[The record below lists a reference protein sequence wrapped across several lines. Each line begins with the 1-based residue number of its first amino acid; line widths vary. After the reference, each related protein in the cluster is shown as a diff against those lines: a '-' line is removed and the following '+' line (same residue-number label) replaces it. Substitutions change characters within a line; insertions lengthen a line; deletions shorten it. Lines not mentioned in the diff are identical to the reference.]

1 MVLWQKLKSDKIAL
15 CCIVILLVILI
26 SGIFAPVISP
36 NSPVETNIIHKFA
49 PASIKYPLGTDQL
62 GRCIFSR
69 ILYGIRTTVIL
80 SIATM
85 IATILIGVFLGTIAG
100 FFQGIAD
107 EIIMRICDIMLSFP
121 GEVMILA
128 VVGILGPGLSNVII
142 ANIIVKWVWYTR
154 MIRTIIMQYKD
165 KNYVRFARVSGCSTW
180 YIMRKHLIPD
190 AAGEIIVLATLD
202 TGWVIL
208 NISALSFLGLGV
220 QPPTPEWGMMLSEAK
235 NVMSIHP
242 LQMLPPGIAI
252 LVVVAAFNFL
262 GDSLKSALDP
272 KTHEKIK
279 EVT

>member
-15 CCIVILLVILI
+15 CCIVILFVILI

-49 PASIKYPLGTDQL
+49 PASIKYPFGTDQL

-80 SIATM
+80 SVATM
-85 IATILIGVFLGTIAG
+85 VATILIGVFLGTTAG
-100 FFQGIAD
+100 FFHGVVD
-107 EIIMRICDIMLSFP
+107 EIIMRICDVMLSFP

-128 VVGILGPGLSNVII
+128 IVGILGPGLSNVII